1 MPDSDENLPLSQNDS
16 QSTESRMRR
25 ALGLQ
30 GPSRQTPQQR
40 ADQARPRHRFVQDGG
55 VPVVVLNN
63 RGDNDPTAPFRA
75 RVAEL
80 DVALEA
86 ERAAHGT
93 TRRTLHEALG
103 NAQALQT
110 RLAHAELA
118 HEEALAIERRTRK
131 EAEDELRT
139 LLTTWAEQPA
149 VSAPL
154 VAPTAPV
161 AMVPIAK
168 AKPAIRKAPKTPRA
182 AKVSEPQPVKWWLP
196 NFREKTR

>member
-16 QSTESRMRR
+16 QSTENRMRR

-30 GPSRQTPQQR
+30 GPSRQAPQQR
-40 ADQARPRHRFVQDGG
+40 VDQARPRHRFVQDGG

-63 RGDNDPTAPFRA
+63 RSDNDPTAPFKARA
-75 RVAEL
+75 AEL
-80 DVALEA
+80 DAALEA
-86 ERAAHGT
+86 ERAAHGA

-103 NAQALQT
+103 NVQALQT

-118 HEEALAIERRTRK
+118 HREALATERDARK
-131 EAEDELRT
+131 EAEDELQAHMAAR
-139 LLTTWAEQPA
+139 AEQPA
-149 VSAPL
+149 IPAL
-154 VAPTAPV
+154 AAAPTAPITKV
-161 AMVPIAK
+161 
-168 AKPAIRKAPKTPRA
+168 KPAVRKTPKTPRA